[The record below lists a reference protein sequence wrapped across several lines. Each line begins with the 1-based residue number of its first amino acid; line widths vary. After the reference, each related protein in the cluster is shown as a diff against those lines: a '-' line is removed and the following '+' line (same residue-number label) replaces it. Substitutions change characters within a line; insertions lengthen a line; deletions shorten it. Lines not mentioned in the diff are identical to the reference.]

1 VDVPYDVND
10 LSLREQYQQA
20 LHNEWSQD
28 LPAVVKTHRNLS
40 RALPQHT
47 NLLLKEDDEVSHLRQ
62 FAIVG
67 QLPEFA
73 FPGSYRLEL
82 YLLPK
87 DRQQTSEHVVNSIS
101 VLGRANPD
109 KCAACRDRQAAGSH
123 VRGYMH
129 LDPRLILYLISQLD
143 PIQRAAI
150 TELDHLVVLI
160 QGSFGLR
167 LVKPDGTRLAAAGP
181 YVGDHHAPL
190 EDAKAPKLTLHS
202 HVVNFS
208 PADATAPIK
217 FGQHT
222 THGKFGGEHG
232 WKAF

>member
-1 VDVPYDVND
+1 VND

-28 LPAVVKTHRNLS
+28 LPAIVQIHRNLS
-40 RALPQHT
+40 RTLPQQT
-47 NLLLKEDDEVSHLRQ
+47 NLLLREDNELSHLRR
-62 FAIVG
+62 FAVIG
-67 QLPEFA
+67 QVPEFA

-87 DRQQTSEHVVNSIS
+87 DHQQTPDRVVNSIS

-109 KCAACRDRQAAGSH
+109 KCGACRDRQAAGSH

-129 LDPRLILYLISQLD
+129 LDPRIILYLISQID
-143 PIQRAAI
+143 PIQRATI

-160 QGSFGLR
+160 QGSFGLG

-181 YVGDHHAPL
+181 HVGDHHRPL
-190 EDAKAPKLTLHS
+190 EAAKVPKLTLHS
-202 HVVNFS
+202 HVVKFN

-217 FGQHT
+217 FDQYV
-222 THGKFGGEHG
+222 THGTFGGGHG
-232 WKAF
+232 WKAL

>member
-1 VDVPYDVND
+1 MDVPYDVND
-10 LSLREQYQQA
+10 LSLREQYRQV

-28 LPAVVKTHRNLS
+28 LPALVRTHRNLS

-47 NLLLKEDDEVSHLRQ
+47 NLLLKEENDVSHLRQ
-62 FAIVG
+62 FAVVG

-87 DRQQTSEHVVNSIS
+87 DHQQAADHVVNSIS
-101 VLGRANPD
+101 VFGRANPG

-143 PIQRAAI
+143 PVQRATI
-150 TELDHLVVLI
+150 TELDHLAVLI

-167 LVKPDGTRLAAAGP
+167 LVKPDGTKLAAAGP
-181 YVGDHHAPL
+181 HVGADLAL
-190 EDAKAPKLTLHS
+190 LDEAKAPKLTLHS
-202 HVVNFS
+202 HVVKFNS
-208 PADATAPIK
+208 TDTAVPFK
-217 FGQHT
+217 FGQHVA
-222 THGKFGGEHG
+222 HGIFGGEHQ
-232 WKAF
+232 WKVL

>member
-1 VDVPYDVND
+1 MDVPYDVND
-10 LSLREQYQQA
+10 LSLREQYQQT

-28 LPAVVKTHRNLS
+28 LPAIVQTHRNLS

-47 NLLLKEDDEVSHLRQ
+47 NLLLKEENEVSHLRQ
-62 FAIVG
+62 FAVVG

-87 DRQQTSEHVVNSIS
+87 GPQQTPDHVVNSIS

-143 PIQRAAI
+143 PIQRATI

-181 YVGDHHAPL
+181 HVGDHTPL
-190 EDAKAPKLTLHS
+190 EEAKTPKLTLHS
-202 HVVNFS
+202 HVVKFK
-208 PADATAPIK
+208 PADAATPIK
-217 FGQHT
+217 FGQHVA
-222 THGKFGGEHG
+222 HGKFGVEHG
-232 WKAF
+232 WKAL